1 MKIILKAAFGV
12 SLLATLPVV
21 AQTKKSHPSNATVKT
36 VPVKFDLTS
45 DELFLKRNPSIKTF
59 SREPGYVLVIQKKD
73 GTKESYSMDRF
84 PDEQSFLKN
93 YGKPPLYKSVTE
105 PTAAGVSN

>member
-1 MKIILKAAFGV
+1 MKLILKTALCV
-12 SLLATLPVV
+12 CLLATLPAV
-21 AQTKKSHPSNATVKT
+21 AQTKKSHAANA
-36 VPVKFDLTS
+36 PVKSLVVKPDLTS

-73 GTKESYSMDRF
+73 GTTESYSMDKF
-84 PDEQSFLKN
+84 SDEKSFLKN